1 MFVGQFKNADDE
13 RQKKIN
19 QKELLKLMIL
29 NESRIERK
37 VKDYQ
42 NPFSAPEVPPQ
53 YKTRTERRND
63 SSAQEAEA
71 LGNIQSLFDFDIRG
85 LNKVMNSIRSTRGN
99 DGVIIFN
106 ALFPQIR
113 NKIVNETNPKL
124 LTPAFVADII
134 REFIIRNED
143 TNPLTRMKDENVSK
157 SIDDLEIDYN
167 GDVIRSL
174 IDLGRQNG
182 LTAPFLSELARLQR
196 FLDDFSTLIE
206 RMKGDDDMTKD
217 DLEQISKKIRTT
229 YKKLGIPTLAQL
241 NKAQSSKNPAQ
252 LVSKLNANVK
262 GSRLDGVMKRLQE
275 DIEKDL
281 EKMEND
287 DFLEDAEEQGTRG
300 GNVPRTYQETEA
312 DKALAG
318 KVFSMTSSVGG
329 AEEQQ
334 EDLSKPAPLSTRQPS
349 AEDFGETEEIPL
361 SIKERMAL
369 RQKQAEE
376 DLEEDSA
383 EESGGAEEPEE
394 VELSTEQEKE
404 LMKNA
409 ETLGKMMKNG
419 YINISPDGTEIKTD
433 RTMEAKAK
441 LARTRFLKY
450 VKDNSEVPKFKK
462 ELQNEFG
469 SLKSYSLNEA
479 KMIKE
484 NNYSEVG
491 MVKIAYKVL
500 KAKAKA
506 GLENKIMVA
515 DSITG
520 YKGKDRVETNDG
532 GVVNKKGYGLKKRDV
547 RLSRHQEELQVQGQL
562 DQLPRVSFKKR
573 AGRPSVKI
581 GKGIDI
587 QVPQDNYKTFGKHLI
602 HYPALRDDY
611 KMSVKYPSRSK
622 NVGKVAV
629 VSPDYREMIMDLL
642 ERGALSDRL
651 YDKLSNDEK
660 KHFNQAVK
668 ASGLI
673 ETLKLKPIDED
684 KKDLVERFKVLRG
697 EFIAG
702 NDSPSLLKELRAL
715 VLHFMESG
723 QIPKT
728 QGYDLL
734 KELSAVEK

>member
-13 RQKKIN
+13 RQKRIN

-71 LGNIQSLFDFDIRG
+71 LGNIQSLFDFDVRG
-85 LNKVMNSIRSTRGN
+85 INKVMNSIRTTRGN

-113 NKIVNETNPKL
+113 NKIVNDTNPKL
-124 LTPAFVADII
+124 LTPAFVGDII

-143 TNPLTRMKDENVSK
+143 TNPLTRMKGENISK

-167 GDVIRSL
+167 EDIINKL

-182 LTAPFLSELARLQR
+182 LPSTQLSELAQLQK
-196 FLDDFSTLIE
+196 FLNGFSILIE
-206 RMKGDDDMTKD
+206 RMKGDADMTKD
-217 DLEQISKKIRTT
+217 ELEQISKKIRTT

-241 NKAQSSKNPAQ
+241 RKAESSKNPAL

-262 GSRLDGVMKRLQE
+262 GSRVDGAMKRLQE
-275 DIEKDL
+275 DLDKDL
-281 EKMEND
+281 EKMLNEE
-287 DFLEDAEEQGTRG
+287 LLQDAEEQGTRG
-300 GNVPRTYQETEA
+300 GDIPRTYQETEA
-312 DKALAG
+312 DKSLAE
-318 KVFSMTSSVGG
+318 KVISMTGSIGG
-329 AEEQQ
+329 VEETK
-334 EDLSKPAPLSTRQPS
+334 EDLDVPEPLSTKVRQAS
-349 AEDFGETEEIPL
+349 DEDFGSESEESEETE
-361 SIKERMAL
+361 SSV
-369 RQKQAEE
+369 
-376 DLEEDSA
+376 SA
-383 EESGGAEEPEE
+383 EESGGAEEPDEID
-394 VELSTEQEKE
+394 TTNQIE
-404 LMKNA
+404 LMRNA
-409 ETLGKMMKNG
+409 EILGNMMKLG
-419 YINISPDGTEIKTD
+419 YSNISPEGTKINETKTN
-433 RTMEAKAK
+433 EEKAK
-441 LARTRFLKY
+441 LARSRMLKY
-450 VKDNSEVPKFKK
+450 VKDNISNAKFKEQIIK
-462 ELQNEFG
+462 EFG
-469 SLKSYSLNEA
+469 STERYNSFDSKSV
-479 KMIKE
+479 K
-484 NNYSEVG
+484 NNTYTIQG
-491 MVKIAYKVL
+491 MTSFAYKVL
-500 KAKAKA
+500 KAKSKAK
-506 GLENKIMVA
+506 LENKIILA
-515 DSITG
+515 DSISG
-520 YKGKDRVETNDG
+520 YKGKDRIQDTYGDE
-532 GVVNKKGYGLKKRDV
+532 VNKKGYGVKKRDV

-622 NVGKVAV
+622 NVGKIIV

-702 NDSPSLLKELRAL
+702 NDAPSMLKELRAL